1 MQVAAGVVSVA
12 RQCQS
17 WCLYESLGLFLK
29 GGRCLPTA
37 SSIIFKTGRSGE
49 GCPLRC
55 VSLEIKSLTRALV
68 RFLSIYHW
76 PKQNLMFNP
85 CCKGVW
91 ERAVWIFHSL
101 LRKQARENAMNSLS
115 CSSTLIIGSAFQ
127 PVRKPVGC
135 SDWDSEIEFMV

>member
-1 MQVAAGVVSVA
+1 MSELVPLWVPWSFPQGCIVCIPQGI
-12 RQCQS
+12 
-17 WCLYESLGLFLK
+17 
-29 GGRCLPTA
+29 CLPTA
-37 SSIIFKTGRSGE
+37 SNIIFKTGRSGE
-49 GCPLRC
+49 GCPLWC

-68 RFLSIYHW
+68 RFLYIYHW

-91 ERAVWIFHSL
+91 ERDVWIFHSL

-135 SDWDSEIEFMV
+135 FDRDSEIEFMV